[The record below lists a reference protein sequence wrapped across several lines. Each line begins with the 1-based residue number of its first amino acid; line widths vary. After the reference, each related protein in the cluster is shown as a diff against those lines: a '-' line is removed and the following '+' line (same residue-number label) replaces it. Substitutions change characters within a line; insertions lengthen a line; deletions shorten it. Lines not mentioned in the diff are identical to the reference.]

1 MHYRGGTEHRSA
13 RWKAKMKVLYTTVTR
28 KGQITVPK
36 EAREALGLRE
46 GDRVNVI
53 LREGRVEI
61 ERAGGVIAMTAG
73 IFGGRSPS
81 MPVESMRDAAEQAIA
96 DSVV

>member
-1 MHYRGGTEHRSA
+1 
-13 RWKAKMKVLYTTVTR
+13 MKVLHTTVTR

-36 EAREALGLRE
+36 EARDALGLRE

-61 ERAGGVIAMTAG
+61 ERAGGVIAKTAG
-73 IFGGRSPS
+73 IFGGHAPLMSA
-81 MPVESMRDAAEQAIA
+81 EALRDAAEQAIVDDVA
-96 DSVV
+96 ERIPS

>member
-1 MHYRGGTEHRSA
+1 
-13 RWKAKMKVLYTTVTR
+13 MKVLHTTVTR

-36 EAREALGLRE
+36 EARDALGLRE

-61 ERAGGVIAMTAG
+61 ERAGGVTKMTAG
-73 IFGGRSPS
+73 IFSGRSPA
-81 MPVESMRDAAEQAIA
+81 MTADALRDAAERAIVDDVA
-96 DSVV
+96 ERMPS

>member
-1 MHYRGGTEHRSA
+1 
-13 RWKAKMKVLYTTVTR
+13 MKVLHTTVTR

-53 LREGRVEI
+53 LRDGRVEI
-61 ERAGGVIAMTAG
+61 ERAGSVVARTAG
-73 IFGGRSPS
+73 IFSGRARL
-81 MPVESMRDAAEQAIA
+81 MTAAELRDAAEQAIA
-96 DSVV
+96 DDVIMSMPS

>member
-1 MHYRGGTEHRSA
+1 
-13 RWKAKMKVLYTTVTR
+13 MKVLHTTVTR

-36 EAREALGLRE
+36 EARDALGLRE

-61 ERAGGVIAMTAG
+61 ERAGGVIAKTAG
-73 IFGGRSPS
+73 IFGGRSKAMTS
-81 MPVESMRDAAEQAIA
+81 EELRDAAEQAFVDDVA
-96 DSVV
+96 ERMPS